1 MTPNQAEPMARTF
14 AAAGEQRVHIIQGE
28 YHVSDD
34 PNVMLTTLL
43 GSCVAACLRDRVAGV
58 GGMNH
63 FLLPGHDSPSS
74 GGEAGSQR
82 KEAERYGVHLMELL
96 VNGLLR
102 CGARRERLEA
112 KLFGGARTMD
122 GLSDIG
128 AMNASFAERFLRNEG
143 IRLIGGSLRGDQGR
157 RIQFWPVS
165 GRARQI
171 FLSASQI
178 PPPQKSPAPKSSGG
192 AVEFF

>member
-1 MTPNQAEPMARTF
+1 MTTSQAERAARTF
-14 AAAGEQRVHIIQGE
+14 RVAGEQRIHIIQGE
-28 YHVSDD
+28 YHVTDD
-34 PNVMLTTLL
+34 PNAMLTTLL
-43 GSCVAACLRDRVAGV
+43 GSCVAACLRDPVAGV

-63 FLLPGHDSPSS
+63 FLLPGQDPLRS
-74 GGEAGSQR
+74 GQEIGSQR

-102 CGARRERLEA
+102 RGARRERLEA

-128 AMNASFAERFLRNEG
+128 ALNAGFAEKFLQNEG
-143 IRLIGGSLRGDQGR
+143 IGLVGGSLRGDQGR

-165 GRARQI
+165 GRARQV

-178 PPPQKSPAPKSSGG
+178 PPVERSPAPKSPSG